1 MKKVPQIILILST
14 LFILNACTFVNKSKK
29 QEIIIKK
36 SDIVRKK
43 IGVSGMSCVGCE
55 VTLEENISKIQGVTK
70 VKASHKNEE
79 AIIEFDST
87 KTDIIKISNK
97 IRKAGYK
104 PFNK

>member
-1 MKKVPQIILILST
+1 MKKIPQILLILSA
-14 LFILNACTFVNKSKK
+14 LFILNACTFINNSKK

-55 VTLEENISKIQGVTK
+55 VTLEENISKIKGVTK

-87 KTDIIKISNK
+87 KTNIIEISNK